1 MTFDLN
7 SITIDTILPIIQEI
21 ADKYLTRENSQNI
34 TVKGDSNFVTE
45 VDTNIEKA
53 MKERLLTLYPDTQF
67 MGEEGDNRN
76 VDFTT
81 PVWILDPV
89 DGTSNLIHDFQNS
102 SMSLALAVEK
112 QVVFGVIYH
121 YSTKEYFYAKKAGG
135 FSVYCIAHDYPIG
148 NKVEPYAILL
158 GTLHVAA
165 EGDEYFQ
172 YAQKGLDVFG
182 TGESTPVTPSLSTPE
197 ATPETTPESTQEDT
211 SHVRP
216 PVTPKPEPGAT
227 PETTLDD
234 TPEATP

>member
-1 MTFDLN
+1 MKKILSTIILLALLLTSCTLNVDSPVSSSSGEIPATPTDTNPIEIPATPTPPPTDPVETPAAPAESSGNYTDIPDSTPAVIEIGILFIELGGYYDELFDLYPVKAYFD
-7 SITIDTILPIIQEI
+7 SEYIDVV
-21 ADKYLTRENSQNI
+21 
-34 TVKGDSNFVTE
+34 TVNG
-45 VDTNIEKA
+45 
-53 MKERLLTLYPDTQF
+53 
-67 MGEEGDNRN
+67 
-76 VDFTT
+76 
-81 PVWILDPV
+81 
-89 DGTSNLIHDFQNS
+89 
-102 SMSLALAVEK
+102 
-112 QVVFGVIYH
+112 
-121 YSTKEYFYAKKAGG
+121 KEYFYAKKAGG